1 MAGTGASNLPCPSR
15 MLGAMRLSAE
25 EARIIGSL
33 VEKDLTTPDQYPL
46 TIKSLLAACNQTS
59 NRDPVVAY
67 DEHSVL
73 SALSALKEQKLV
85 RFVLPSHGRSA
96 VRYRH
101 VLPEVWALDQRQ
113 CALVAVLLLRGP
125 QTVGELRSRTDRM
138 VDFDR
143 LDEVE
148 HELQFLSHVEE
159 ALATS
164 LGRKPGQKEERWICP
179 LVVPTP
185 GRDAAEEPAYGLATE
200 EVPHTRAGDSVP
212 VSGDRLDDLRS
223 ELVDL
228 RSEIAELRRDMD
240 ELRESLGG

>member
-1 MAGTGASNLPCPSR
+1 

-25 EARIIGSL
+25 EARVIGSL

-46 TIKSLLAACNQTS
+46 TIKALLAACNQSS
-59 NRDPVVAY
+59 NRDPVVVY
-67 DEHSVL
+67 DEHGVL
-73 SALSALKEQKLV
+73 SALGTLKEQKLV

-138 VDFDR
+138 VDFAT
-143 LDEVE
+143 LEEVE
-148 HELQFLSHVEE
+148 HELEFLSNVEE
-159 ALATS
+159 PLATS

-179 LVVPTP
+179 LVVPSP
-185 GRDAAEEPAYGLATE
+185 RLDGADVPAYGLATE
-200 EVPHTRAGDSVP
+200 EVQPTGALDPGPVP
-212 VSGDRLDDLRS
+212 GDRLDELRS

-228 RSEIAELRRDMD
+228 RSEIAGLRRDMD

>member
-1 MAGTGASNLPCPSR
+1 

-46 TIKSLLAACNQTS
+46 TIKSLLAACNQAS

-67 DEHSVL
+67 DEHTVL
-73 SALSALKEQKLV
+73 TALTTLKEQKLV

-125 QTVGELRSRTDRM
+125 QTVGELRIRTDRM
-138 VDFDR
+138 VDFES
-143 LDEVE
+143 LEEVE
-148 HELQFLSHVEE
+148 HELRFLSDVEE
-159 ALATS
+159 SLATS

-179 LVVPTP
+179 LVVHSP
-185 GRDAAEEPAYGLATE
+185 RQHAADEPAAGVSGIAIE
-200 EVPHTRAGDSVP
+200 EDQRTRAVDLGP
-212 VSGDRLDDLRS
+212 VSDDRLDDLRS

-228 RSEIAELRRDMD
+228 RSEIAELRRDME

>member
-1 MAGTGASNLPCPSR
+1 

-25 EARIIGSL
+25 EARVIGSL

-46 TIKSLLAACNQTS
+46 TIKALLAACNQSS
-59 NRDPVVAY
+59 NRDPVVVY
-67 DEHSVL
+67 DEHGVL
-73 SALSALKEQKLV
+73 SALGTLKEQKLV

-138 VDFDR
+138 VDFAT
-143 LDEVE
+143 LEEVE
-148 HELQFLSHVEE
+148 HELEFLSNVEE
-159 ALATS
+159 PLATS

-179 LVVPTP
+179 LVVPSP
-185 GRDAAEEPAYGLATE
+185 RLDGADVPAYGLATE
-200 EVPHTRAGDSVP
+200 EVQPTRTLDPGPVP
-212 VSGDRLDDLRS
+212 GDRLDELRS

-228 RSEIAELRRDMD
+228 RSEIAGLRRDMD